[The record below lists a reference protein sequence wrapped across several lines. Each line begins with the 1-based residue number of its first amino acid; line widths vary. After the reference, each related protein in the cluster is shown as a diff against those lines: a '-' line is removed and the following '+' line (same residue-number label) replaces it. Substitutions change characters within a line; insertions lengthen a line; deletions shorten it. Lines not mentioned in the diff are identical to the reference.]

1 MNYKMKGKHA
11 KVSVVWNFKAPEG
24 TKDAHYSI
32 MRGTKSDLIIKQ
44 GVEENYKTTLY
55 IKPNE
60 IENFENNLVTALN
73 EIQGKFPGVA
83 STKISDSLWKINV
96 PEELKI
102 GHEAHFG
109 QVTSNFLTY
118 LEKEEL
124 PVWEVPNMISKYYT
138 TIEAYKMAQD

>member
-1 MNYKMKGKHA
+1 
-11 KVSVVWNFKAPEG
+11 
-24 TKDAHYSI
+24 

-44 GVEENYKTTLY
+44 GVDENYKTTLY
-55 IKPNE
+55 IQPNE
-60 IENFENNLVTALN
+60 TENFESNLVTALS
-73 EIQGKFPGVA
+73 EIQGGFPGVT

-118 LEKEEL
+118 LENGEL
-124 PVWEVPNMISKYYT
+124 PKWEVPNMITKYYT

>member
-1 MNYKMKGKHA
+1 
-11 KVSVVWNFKAPEG
+11 
-24 TKDAHYSI
+24 